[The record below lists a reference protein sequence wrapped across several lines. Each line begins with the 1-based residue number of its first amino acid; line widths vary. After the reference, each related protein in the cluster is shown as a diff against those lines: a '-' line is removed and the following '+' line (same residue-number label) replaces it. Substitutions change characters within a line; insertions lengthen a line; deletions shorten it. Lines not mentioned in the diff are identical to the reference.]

1 MKSLLFLSFGVGL
14 VGTVSY
20 AQEFRRREIDPTSFV
35 QNLLPITAEDLNY
48 GTVYENLI
56 QLYTAPLDLNTCTR
70 EELAATY
77 LLNERQLNH
86 FFEYRAQFGNFLS
99 IYELQ
104 AIPEFELAL
113 IYRLLPFVTVTPQNR
128 KLWNGLTN
136 PSDHYFLVRT
146 EQLLEEKR
154 GATADAPQSRDGTL
168 QKFAGSPLQWYA
180 RYRYS
185 RSRDF
190 SFGITAEKDEGEAF
204 SWKPSAHKYGPDF
217 LSFHAQVQHRG
228 RLKNLILGDYQLQ
241 VGQGL
246 IYSAGFS
253 LGKGMETVYTIRRP
267 TTGIRPYTSVTETGF
282 FRGIAATY
290 SLGKRLELTTLL
302 SRVRQSGTIT
312 AQQTVS
318 SFQTDGLFRIPNEL
332 QYRANLIEQN
342 AGAHLVYHL
351 ERGQLGATYLHTSFD
366 YPLQKA
372 EALRNEFEFR
382 GKHNH
387 LLGLHGNYVWRN
399 FHFFGETARSK
410 SGGTGSVVGVL
421 ASLTKRWDA
430 SLLFRNFDK
439 NFHSFYAN
447 AFGENSRNIN
457 ETGLYLGA
465 KYSVHKRL
473 KLATYVD
480 LYRFPW
486 YKYLVDKQPT
496 QGWDYLIQG
505 TWTPSKIWTLYAV
518 YRQEQ
523 KEKNIA
529 SDLSKQKFVT
539 QTLRRTLVLNAEYAP
554 HRNWSFRSRIQGGTF
569 GYQGFQ
575 ADKGWLVLQEVTAKW
590 NKLAATARVSAY
602 NTDSYDARQY
612 AVEQDV
618 LYAISMP
625 AYYERGFRHFVLL
638 RYSANAHTDIWLRI
652 SRTTMPE
659 REALSSYVDEIQ
671 GTNRTDIKCQVRYR
685 F

>member
-1 MKSLLFLSFGVGL
+1 MLSFGVGL

-20 AQEFRRREIDPTSFV
+20 TQEFRRREIDPTSFV

-48 GTVYENLI
+48 DTVYENLI

-77 LLNERQLNH
+77 LLNERQLNR
-86 FFEYRAQFGNFLS
+86 FFEYRNQLGTFLS

-104 AIPEFELAL
+104 AIPEFDLPL
-113 IYRLLPFVTVTPQNR
+113 IYRLLPFVTVTSSNQ
-128 KLWNGLTN
+128 KIGKGLTN
-136 PSDHYFLVRT
+136 PTDHYFLVRT
-146 EQLLEEKR
+146 ERLLEQKR
-154 GATADAPQSRDGTL
+154 GATAEAPQSRDGTL
-168 QKFAGSPLQWYA
+168 QKFTGSPLQWYA
-180 RYRYS
+180 RYRYN

-204 SWKPSAHKYGPDF
+204 SWKPSGHKYGPDF

-228 RLKNLILGDYQLQ
+228 HLKNLILGDYQLQ

-253 LGKGMETVYTIRRP
+253 LGKGIETVYTIRRP

-290 SLGKRLELTTLL
+290 SLSKHLELTALL
-302 SRVRQSGTIT
+302 ARVRQSGTLT
-312 AQQTVS
+312 VQQTIS

-332 QYRANLIEQN
+332 QYRANLVEQN
-342 AGAHLVYHL
+342 AGAHLAYHL
-351 ERGQLGATYLHTSFD
+351 DRGQLGATYLHTSFD

-372 EALRNEFEFR
+372 EALRNAFEFR

-387 LLGLHGNYVWRN
+387 LLGLYGNYVWQN

-410 SGGTGSVVGVL
+410 SGGTGTVAGVL
-421 ASLTKRWDA
+421 TSLTKRWDA

-457 ETGLYLGA
+457 ETGLYLGV

-473 KLATYVD
+473 KLTAYVD

-496 QGWDYLIQG
+496 SGFDFLLQS
-505 TWTPSKIWTLYAV
+505 TWTPSKQWTLYAV
-518 YRQEQ
+518 FRQEQ

-539 QTLRRTLVLNAEYAP
+539 QTLRRNLVFNAEYN
-554 HRNWSFRSRIQGGTF
+554 HERSWSFRSRIQGGTF
-569 GYQGFQ
+569 GYDGFK
-575 ADKGWLVLQEVTAKW
+575 ADKGWLVLQEITAKW
-590 NKLAATARVSAY
+590 SKISTTIRVSAY
-602 NTDSYDARQY
+602 NTDSYDTRQY

-625 AYYERGFRHFVLL
+625 AYYERGFRHFFLL
-638 RYSANAHTDIWLRI
+638 RYSATNHSDIWFRI
-652 SRTTMPE
+652 SRTSMPE
-659 REALSSYVDEIQ
+659 RDVLSSYVDEIQ
-671 GTNRTDIKCQVRYR
+671 GSKRTDIKLQLRYR

>member
-77 LLNERQLNH
+77 LLNERQLNR
-86 FFEYRAQFGNFLS
+86 FFEYRSQLGNLLS

-104 AIPEFELAL
+104 AIPEFDLSL
-113 IYRLLPFVTVTPQNR
+113 IYRLLPFVTVAPPNR
-128 KLWNGLTN
+128 KLWNDLTN
-136 PSDHYFLVRT
+136 PTDHYLLVRT
-146 EQLLEEKR
+146 ERLLEAKR
-154 GATADAPQSRDGTL
+154 GFTSDVPQSRDGTL

-190 SFGITAEKDEGEAF
+190 SFGITAEKDEGEAVA
-204 SWKPSAHKYGPDF
+204 WNPSKHTYGPDF

-228 RLKNLILGDYQLQ
+228 RLKNLVLGDYQFQ

-246 IYSAGFS
+246 VYSAGFV
-253 LGKGMETVYTIRRP
+253 LGKGMETAYTVRRP
-267 TTGIRPYTSVTETGF
+267 TTGLRPYTSVTETGF
-282 FRGIAATY
+282 FRGLAATY
-290 SLGKRLELTTLL
+290 SLGKRLELTALL
-302 SRVRQSGTIT
+302 SRVRQSGTLT
-312 AQQTVS
+312 AQQTIS

-332 QYRANLIEQN
+332 QYRANLTEQN
-342 AGAHLVYHL
+342 AGAHLLYSL
-351 ERGQLGATYLHTSFD
+351 NRGQLGVTYLHTSFS
-366 YPLQKA
+366 YPLQKT
-372 EALRNEFEFR
+372 EALRNDFEFR
-382 GKHNH
+382 GKQNH
-387 LLGLHGNYVWRN
+387 LFGFHGNYVWRN

-410 SGGTGSVVGVL
+410 SGGTGTIAGVL
-421 ASLTKRWDA
+421 ASLSKRWDA

-447 AFGENSRNIN
+447 AFSENTRAIN

-465 KYSVHKRL
+465 KYTVHKRM
-473 KLATYVD
+473 KLAAYVD

-496 QGWDYLIQG
+496 HGFDFLLQN
-505 TWTPSKIWTLYAV
+505 TWTPSKKWAVYAV
-518 YRQEQ
+518 YRHEQ

-529 SDLSKQKFVT
+529 SSLSKQKFVT
-539 QTLRRTLVLNAEYAP
+539 QTVRRNLILNAEYTP
-554 HRNWSFRSRIQGGTF
+554 NNRWSFRSRVQGGTF
-569 GYQGFQ
+569 GYQGLK
-575 ADKGWLVLQEVTAKW
+575 ADKGWLALQEITAKW
-590 NKLAATARVSAY
+590 SKIATTLRLSAY

-625 AYYERGFRHFVLL
+625 AYYERGFRHFLVV
-638 RYSANAHTDIWLRI
+638 RYSANVHTDFWFRVA
-652 SRTTMPE
+652 RTSMPE
-659 REALSSYVDEIQ
+659 RETLGSYVDEIQ
-671 GTNRTDIKCQVRYR
+671 GSKRTDFKFQVRYR

>member
-77 LLNERQLNH
+77 LLNERQLNR

-113 IYRLLPFVTVTPQNR
+113 IYRLLPFVTVAPQNR

-136 PSDHYFLVRT
+136 PSDHYLLVRT

-302 SRVRQSGTIT
+302 SRVRQSGTLT

-332 QYRANLIEQN
+332 QYRANLVEQN

-351 ERGQLGATYLHTSFD
+351 DRGQLGATYLRTSFD

-372 EALRNEFEFR
+372 EAPRNEFEFR

-387 LLGLHGNYVWRN
+387 LLGLHGN
-399 FHFFGETARSK
+399 
-410 SGGTGSVVGVL
+410 
-421 ASLTKRWDA
+421 
-430 SLLFRNFDK
+430 
-439 NFHSFYAN
+439 
-447 AFGENSRNIN
+447 
-457 ETGLYLGA
+457 
-465 KYSVHKRL
+465 
-473 KLATYVD
+473 
-480 LYRFPW
+480 
-486 YKYLVDKQPT
+486 
-496 QGWDYLIQG
+496 
-505 TWTPSKIWTLYAV
+505 
-518 YRQEQ
+518 
-523 KEKNIA
+523 
-529 SDLSKQKFVT
+529 
-539 QTLRRTLVLNAEYAP
+539 
-554 HRNWSFRSRIQGGTF
+554 
-569 GYQGFQ
+569 
-575 ADKGWLVLQEVTAKW
+575 
-590 NKLAATARVSAY
+590 
-602 NTDSYDARQY
+602 
-612 AVEQDV
+612 
-618 LYAISMP
+618 
-625 AYYERGFRHFVLL
+625 
-638 RYSANAHTDIWLRI
+638 
-652 SRTTMPE
+652 
-659 REALSSYVDEIQ
+659 
-671 GTNRTDIKCQVRYR
+671 
-685 F
+685 